1 MTGNAPSIALTEL
14 VEHLDTYLEAARFK
28 DYCPNGLQVEGRP
41 HVARLLTGV
50 TACQALL
57 DYAVAHNF
65 DAVLVHHGYFWR
77 NESPRITG
85 LRRRRLGTLIHNDIS
100 LLAYHLPLDAHP
112 ECGNNAQIAQRFGWQ
127 PRGHFGDE
135 DLGWL
140 GEAPA
145 PIRLDALARQLAQS
159 YGREPLV
166 IGDAART
173 IRTLAWC
180 SGGAQGWFEAAIDA
194 GADAFITGEISEP
207 CTHLARESG
216 VVFLACGHHATER
229 DGIRALGEHLRQH
242 YGIAVE
248 FLDVDNPV

>member
-85 LRRRRLGTLIHNDIS
+85 LRRRRLGTLMHHDIS

-145 PIRLDALARQLAQS
+145 PIRLDALAHQLAQS
-159 YGREPLV
+159 YGRWPLV
-166 IGDAART
+166 IGDEART
-173 IRTLAWC
+173 LRTLAWC

-216 VVFLACGHHATER
+216 VAFLACGHHATER
-229 DGIRALGEHLRQH
+229 DGVRALGEHIRQH
-242 YGIAVE
+242 CGIAVE
-248 FLDVDNPV
+248 FLDVANPV

>member
-57 DYAVAHNF
+57 DYAVAHHF

-85 LRRRRLGTLIHNDIS
+85 LRRRRLGTLIHHDIS

-112 ECGNNAQIAQRFGWQ
+112 ECGNNAQMAQRFGWQ

-166 IGDAART
+166 IGDAERT

-194 GADAFITGEISEP
+194 GADAFLTGEISEP

-216 VVFLACGHHATER
+216 VAFLACGHHATER

-242 YGIAVE
+242 CGIAVE

>member
-1 MTGNAPSIALTEL
+1 MTGNTPSIALTEL

-57 DYAVAHNF
+57 DYAVAHHF

-85 LRRRRLGTLIHNDIS
+85 LRRRRLGTLIHHDIS

-112 ECGNNAQIAQRFGWQ
+112 ECGNNAQMAQRFGWQ

-145 PIRLDALARQLAQS
+145 PIRLDALAHQLAQS
-159 YGREPLV
+159 YGRWPLV
-166 IGDAART
+166 IGDEERT

-216 VVFLACGHHATER
+216 VAFLACGHHATER

>member
-57 DYAVAHNF
+57 DYAVAHHF

-85 LRRRRLGTLIHNDIS
+85 LRRRRLGTLIHHDIS

-112 ECGNNAQIAQRFGWQ
+112 ECGNNAQMAQRFGWQ

-166 IGDAART
+166 IGDAERT

-194 GADAFITGEISEP
+194 GADAFLTGEISEP

-216 VVFLACGHHATER
+216 VAFLACGHHATER
-229 DGIRALGEHLRQH
+229 DGVRALGEHIRQH
-242 YGIAVE
+242 CGIAVE

>member
-85 LRRRRLGTLIHNDIS
+85 LRRRRLGTLIHNNIS

-166 IGDAART
+166 IGDEERT

-216 VVFLACGHHATER
+216 VAFLACGHHATER

>member
-14 VEHLDTYLEAARFK
+14 VDHLDTYLEAARFK

-57 DYAVAHNF
+57 DYAVAHHF

-85 LRRRRLGTLIHNDIS
+85 LRRRRLGTLIHHDIS

-145 PIRLDALARQLAQS
+145 PIRLDALAHQLAQS

-166 IGDAART
+166 IGDEART

-216 VVFLACGHHATER
+216 VAFLACGHHATER

-242 YGIAVE
+242 CGIAVE

>member
-1 MTGNAPSIALTEL
+1 MTGNAPTIALTEL
-14 VEHLDTYLEAARFK
+14 VDHLDTYLEAARFK

-85 LRRRRLGTLIHNDIS
+85 LRRRRLGTLIHHDIS

-216 VVFLACGHHATER
+216 VAFLACGHHATER